1 MAFCQNVNGFS
12 WTVVDRLIYYV
23 SLTLYRSLTFCN
35 LEKNV
40 YLCTINTR
48 YHMAFKKSKQKS
60 QPDLFATASFSLP
73 ERERRYM
80 EDELSWHNEFYR
92 NVLLNIDEEILRP
105 LFVDGNMG
113 APTKQL
119 RILIAMRMLK
129 EGRGCSDEQLYENVR
144 FNLVW
149 RQAVG
154 LFNINDE
161 CPSIDSYYMLFRRI
175 AEYEQNNPEHVNL
188 YKKIYQDLTAKQ
200 IKKYKIAGR
209 TIRMDSKLIGSNI
222 AWFSRYEI
230 IHETFRKQV
239 PEQEAMRISDQLY
252 RQKALDFLAEDAS
265 KTVYRSDDETLGQR
279 LLDLGIVISHILA
292 MRGEGEVSLLHR
304 VFHEQYDV
312 DKDGNITVRD
322 KKLVSATSVQNPND
336 PDAAYRSKGGKK
348 VKGYSTNITET
359 CDEEDKPSLI
369 TDVQV
374 KPANAADNGFLK
386 DAVEDTRKVTD
397 NSIDKVIVDGA
408 YQSKE
413 NRNLASDEENGFE
426 LVANGLQGK
435 PSRFDL
441 ELQDD
446 GSLEVTDKQTAEVI
460 TATKVKDGQWKIAVE
475 SPKGKKSYRYFD
487 NEAIERSQNRQRM
500 ETIPW
505 EERKKRNNVEATIF
519 QYCFLT
525 RNNKTR
531 YRGLFKQTLQALA
544 RCAWINMRRLFIFDV
559 KAANL
564 ALQKA

>member
-1 MAFCQNVNGFS
+1 M
-12 WTVVDRLIYYV
+12 
-23 SLTLYRSLTFCN
+23 TFCN

-92 NVLLNIDEEILRP
+92 NVLVNIDEEILRP

-239 PEQEAMRISDQLY
+239 SEQEAMRISDQLY
-252 RQKALDFLAEDAS
+252 RQKALDFLAEDSS

-544 RCAWINMRRLFIFDV
+544 RCAWINMRRLFLFDV

>member
-1 MAFCQNVNGFS
+1 
-12 WTVVDRLIYYV
+12 
-23 SLTLYRSLTFCN
+23 
-35 LEKNV
+35 
-40 YLCTINTR
+40 
-48 YHMAFKKSKQKS
+48 MAFKKSKQQS
-60 QPDLFATASFSLP
+60 HPDLFATASFSMP

-80 EDELSWHNEFYR
+80 EDELSWHNEFHR

-119 RILIAMRMLK
+119 RILIAMRILK
-129 EGRGCSDEQLYENVR
+129 EGRGCSDEQLYENIR

-149 RQAVG
+149 RKAVG
-154 LFNINDE
+154 LLNINDE
-161 CPSIDSYYMLFRRI
+161 CPSLDSYYKLFRRI
-175 AEYEQNNPEHVNL
+175 AEYEQNHPEHINL

-200 IKKYKIAGR
+200 IKQYKIAGR

-230 IHETFRKQV
+230 IHETFRMQV
-239 PEQEAMRISDQLY
+239 TEEEAQRISDQLY

-292 MRGEGEVSLLHR
+292 MRGEGEVSLLNR

-312 DKDGNITVRD
+312 DDEGNISVRD
-322 KKLVSATSVQNPND
+322 KKLISASSVQNPHD

-348 VKGYSTNITET
+348 VKGNSTNITET
-359 CDEEDKPSLI
+359 CDEEDKPNLI

-374 KPANAADNGFLK
+374 KPATAADNGFMK
-386 DAVEDTRKVTD
+386 DAVEETSKVTAAKV
-397 NSIDKVIVDGA
+397 DKVIVDGA
-408 YQSKE
+408 YQSKD
-413 NRNLASDEENGFE
+413 NRELASDEENGFE
-426 LVANGLQGK
+426 LVVNGLQGK

-441 ELQDD
+441 ELQED

-475 SPKGKKSYRYFD
+475 NSKGKKSYRYFD

-544 RCAWINMRRLFIFDV
+544 RCAWINMRRLFLFDV
-559 KAANL
+559 KTANL

>member
-1 MAFCQNVNGFS
+1 
-12 WTVVDRLIYYV
+12 
-23 SLTLYRSLTFCN
+23 
-35 LEKNV
+35 
-40 YLCTINTR
+40 
-48 YHMAFKKSKQKS
+48 MAFKKSKQQS

-119 RILIAMRMLK
+119 RILIAMRILK
-129 EGRGCSDEQLYENVR
+129 EGRGCSDEQLYENIR

-161 CPSIDSYYMLFRRI
+161 CPSIDSYYKLFRRI
-175 AEYEQNNPEHVNL
+175 AEYEQNHPEHINL

-200 IKKYKIAGR
+200 IKQYKIAGR

-230 IHETFRKQV
+230 IHETFRMQV
-239 PEQEAMRISDQLY
+239 TDEEAQRISDQLY

-265 KTVYRSDDETLGQR
+265 KTVYRSDDEALGQR

-292 MRGEGEVSLLHR
+292 MRGEGEVSLLNR

-312 DKDGNITVRD
+312 DTEGNISVRD
-322 KKLVSATSVQNPND
+322 KKLISASSVQNPHD

-348 VKGYSTNITET
+348 VKGNSTNITET

-374 KPANAADNGFLK
+374 KPATAADNGFMK
-386 DAVEDTRKVTD
+386 DAVEETRKVTEAKV
-397 NSIDKVIVDGA
+397 DKVIVDGA

-413 NRNLASDEENGFE
+413 NRELASDEENGFE

-441 ELQDD
+441 ELQED

-460 TATKVKDGQWKIAVE
+460 TATNVKDGQWKIAVE
-475 SPKGKKSYRYFD
+475 NSKGKKSYRYFD
-487 NEAIERSQNRQRM
+487 NEAIERSQNRRRM

-544 RCAWINMRRLFIFDV
+544 RCAWINMRRLFLFDV
-559 KAANL
+559 NAANL

>member
-1 MAFCQNVNGFS
+1 M
-12 WTVVDRLIYYV
+12 
-23 SLTLYRSLTFCN
+23 TFCN

-40 YLCTINTR
+40 YLCTTNTR
-48 YHMAFKKSKQKS
+48 YHMAFKKSNQKS

-92 NVLLNIDEEILRP
+92 NVLLNIDEEVLRP
-105 LFVDGNMG
+105 LFVEGNMG

-119 RILIAMRMLK
+119 RILIAMRILK
-129 EGRGCSDEQLYENVR
+129 EGRGCSDEQLYENIR

-161 CPSIDSYYMLFRRI
+161 CPSIDSYYKLFRRI

-188 YKKIYQDLTAKQ
+188 YKQVYQNLTAKQ

-230 IHETFRKQV
+230 IHETFCKQV
-239 PEQEAMRISDQLY
+239 SEQEAMRISDQLY

-279 LLDLGIVISHILA
+279 LLDLGIVISHILS

-304 VFHEQYDV
+304 VFHEQYDM
-312 DKDGNITVRD
+312 DKDGNISVRD
-322 KKLVSATSVQNPND
+322 KKLVSATSVQTPND

-359 CDEEDKPSLI
+359 CDEGDKPSLI

-386 DAVEDTRKVTD
+386 DAVKDSGKVTEAKV
-397 NSIDKVIVDGA
+397 DKVIVDGA

-413 NRNLASDEENGFE
+413 NRELASDEENGFE

-441 ELQDD
+441 ELQED

-475 SPKGKKSYRYFD
+475 NSKGKKSYRYFD
-487 NEAIERSQNRQRM
+487 NEAIERSQNRRRM

-544 RCAWINMRRLFIFDV
+544 RCAWINMRRLFLFDV
-559 KAANL
+559 KTANL
-564 ALQKA
+564 ALKKA

>member
-1 MAFCQNVNGFS
+1 M
-12 WTVVDRLIYYV
+12 
-23 SLTLYRSLTFCN
+23 TFCN

-252 RQKALDFLAEDAS
+252 RQKALGFLAEDAS

-475 SPKGKKSYRYFD
+475 NSKGKKSYRYFD

>member
-1 MAFCQNVNGFS
+1 M
-12 WTVVDRLIYYV
+12 
-23 SLTLYRSLTFCN
+23 TFCN

-239 PEQEAMRISDQLY
+239 SEQSAMRISDQLY

-460 TATKVKDGQWKIAVE
+460 TAMKVKDGQWKIAVE

>member
-1 MAFCQNVNGFS
+1 
-12 WTVVDRLIYYV
+12 
-23 SLTLYRSLTFCN
+23 
-35 LEKNV
+35 
-40 YLCTINTR
+40 
-48 YHMAFKKSKQKS
+48 MAFKKSKQQS

-119 RILIAMRMLK
+119 RILIAMRILK
-129 EGRGCSDEQLYENVR
+129 EGRGCSDEQLYENIR

-161 CPSIDSYYMLFRRI
+161 CPSIDSYYKLFRRI
-175 AEYEQNNPEHVNL
+175 AEYEQNHPEHINL

-200 IKKYKIAGR
+200 IKQYKIAGR

-230 IHETFRKQV
+230 IHETFRMQV
-239 PEQEAMRISDQLY
+239 TDEEAQRISDQLY

-265 KTVYRSDDETLGQR
+265 KTVYRSDDEALGQR

-292 MRGEGEVSLLHR
+292 MRGEDEVSLLNR

-312 DKDGNITVRD
+312 DTEGNISVRD
-322 KKLVSATSVQNPND
+322 KKLISASSVQNPHD

-348 VKGYSTNITET
+348 VKGNSTNITET

-369 TDVQV
+369 TDVHV
-374 KPANAADNGFLK
+374 KPATAADNGFMK
-386 DAVEDTRKVTD
+386 DAVEETRKVTEAKV
-397 NSIDKVIVDGA
+397 DKVIVDGA

-413 NRNLASDEENGFE
+413 NRELASDEENGFE

-441 ELQDD
+441 ELQED

-460 TATKVKDGQWKIAVE
+460 TATNVKDGQWKIAVE
-475 SPKGKKSYRYFD
+475 NSKGKKSYRYFD
-487 NEAIERSQNRQRM
+487 NEAIERSQNRRRM

-544 RCAWINMRRLFIFDV
+544 RCAWINMRRLFLFDV
-559 KAANL
+559 KTANL

>member
-1 MAFCQNVNGFS
+1 M
-12 WTVVDRLIYYV
+12 
-23 SLTLYRSLTFCN
+23 TFCN

-239 PEQEAMRISDQLY
+239 SEQSAMCISDQLY

-369 TDVQV
+369 ADVQV

>member
-1 MAFCQNVNGFS
+1 M
-12 WTVVDRLIYYV
+12 
-23 SLTLYRSLTFCN
+23 TFCN

-175 AEYEQNNPEHVNL
+175 AEYEQNNPEHANL

-239 PEQEAMRISDQLY
+239 SEQSAMCISDQLY

>member
-1 MAFCQNVNGFS
+1 M
-12 WTVVDRLIYYV
+12 
-23 SLTLYRSLTFCN
+23 TFCN

-239 PEQEAMRISDQLY
+239 SEQEAMRISDQLY

-359 CDEEDKPSLI
+359 CDEKDKPSLI

>member
-1 MAFCQNVNGFS
+1 M
-12 WTVVDRLIYYV
+12 
-23 SLTLYRSLTFCN
+23 
-35 LEKNV
+35 
-40 YLCTINTR
+40 
-48 YHMAFKKSKQKS
+48 
-60 QPDLFATASFSLP
+60 
-73 ERERRYM
+73 
-80 EDELSWHNEFYR
+80 
-92 NVLLNIDEEILRP
+92 
-105 LFVDGNMG
+105 
-113 APTKQL
+113 
-119 RILIAMRMLK
+119 
-129 EGRGCSDEQLYENVR
+129 
-144 FNLVW
+144 
-149 RQAVG
+149 
-154 LFNINDE
+154 
-161 CPSIDSYYMLFRRI
+161 
-175 AEYEQNNPEHVNL
+175 
-188 YKKIYQDLTAKQ
+188 
-200 IKKYKIAGR
+200 
-209 TIRMDSKLIGSNI
+209 
-222 AWFSRYEI
+222 
-230 IHETFRKQV
+230 
-239 PEQEAMRISDQLY
+239 
-252 RQKALDFLAEDAS
+252 
-265 KTVYRSDDETLGQR
+265 
-279 LLDLGIVISHILA
+279 
-292 MRGEGEVSLLHR
+292 
-304 VFHEQYDV
+304 
-312 DKDGNITVRD
+312 
-322 KKLVSATSVQNPND
+322 
-336 PDAAYRSKGGKK
+336 
-348 VKGYSTNITET
+348 KGYSTNITET

-446 GSLEVTDKQTAEVI
+446 GSLEVTDKQTAEFV
-460 TATKVKDGQWKIAVE
+460 TATKVKGGQWKIAVE

-544 RCAWINMRRLFIFDV
+544 RCAWINMRRLFLFDV
-559 KAANL
+559 NAANL

>member
-1 MAFCQNVNGFS
+1 M
-12 WTVVDRLIYYV
+12 
-23 SLTLYRSLTFCN
+23 TFCN

-413 NRNLASDEENGFE
+413 NRELASDEENGFE

-441 ELQDD
+441 ELRED

-460 TATKVKDGQWKIAVE
+460 TATKVKDGQWKIGVE
-475 SPKGKKSYRYFD
+475 NSKGKKSYRYFD
-487 NEAIERSQNRQRM
+487 NEDIERSQNRQRM

-544 RCAWINMRRLFIFDV
+544 RCAWINMRRLFLFDV
-559 KAANL
+559 KTANL

>member
-1 MAFCQNVNGFS
+1 M
-12 WTVVDRLIYYV
+12 
-23 SLTLYRSLTFCN
+23 TFCH
-35 LEKNV
+35 LERNA
-40 YLCTINTR
+40 YLRARNRDII
-48 YHMAFKKSKQKS
+48 MAFKKSNQKS
-60 QPDLFATASFSLP
+60 DPDLFATASFSLP

-80 EDELSWHNEFYR
+80 DDELSWHNEFYR
-92 NVLLNIDEEILRP
+92 NVLLNIDEDVLRP
-105 LFVDGNMG
+105 LFVEGNMG
-113 APTKQL
+113 APTKEL
-119 RILIAMRMLK
+119 RILISMRILK
-129 EGRGCSDEQLYENVR
+129 EGRGCSDEQLYENIR

-161 CPSIDSYYMLFRRI
+161 CPSIDSYYKLFRRI
-175 AEYEQNNPEHVNL
+175 AEYEQNHPEHVNL

-230 IHETFRKQV
+230 IHETFLKQV
-239 PEQEAMRISDQLY
+239 SEVEVQRISDQLY
-252 RQKALDFLAEDAS
+252 RQEALDFLAEDAS

-312 DKDGNITVRD
+312 DDDGNITVRD

-386 DAVEDTRKVTD
+386 DAVKETGKVTGG
-397 NSIDKVIVDGA
+397 SVDKVIVDGA

-413 NRNLASDEENGFE
+413 NREIASDDENGFE
-426 LVANGLQGK
+426 LVSGGLQGK

-441 ELQDD
+441 ELQED
-446 GSLEVTDKQTAEVI
+446 GSLEVTDKQTAEVV

-475 SPKGKKSYRYFD
+475 NSKGKKSYRYFD
-487 NEAIERSQNRQRM
+487 HEAIERSQNRRRM
-500 ETIPW
+500 EAVPW

-544 RCAWINMRRLFIFDV
+544 RCAWINMRRLFLFDV
-559 KAANL
+559 KTANL
-564 ALQKA
+564 ALQIA

>member
-1 MAFCQNVNGFS
+1 M
-12 WTVVDRLIYYV
+12 
-23 SLTLYRSLTFCN
+23 TFCN

-239 PEQEAMRISDQLY
+239 SEQSAMRISDQLY

>member
-1 MAFCQNVNGFS
+1 M
-12 WTVVDRLIYYV
+12 
-23 SLTLYRSLTFCN
+23 TFCN

-239 PEQEAMRISDQLY
+239 SEQSAMCISDQLY
-252 RQKALDFLAEDAS
+252 RQKALDFLAEEAS

>member
-1 MAFCQNVNGFS
+1 
-12 WTVVDRLIYYV
+12 
-23 SLTLYRSLTFCN
+23 
-35 LEKNV
+35 
-40 YLCTINTR
+40 
-48 YHMAFKKSKQKS
+48 MAFKKSKQKS

-92 NVLLNIDEEILRP
+92 NVLLNIDEEVLRP

-119 RILIAMRMLK
+119 RILVAMRILK

-161 CPSIDSYYMLFRRI
+161 CPSIDSYYKLFRRI

-200 IKKYKIAGR
+200 IRKYKIAGR

-239 PEQEAMRISDQLY
+239 SEQEAMRISDQLY
-252 RQKALDFLAEDAS
+252 RQKALDFLAENAS
-265 KTVYRSDDETLGQR
+265 KTVYRSDDETLGQL

-292 MRGEGEVSLLHR
+292 LRGEGEVSLLHR
-304 VFHEQYDV
+304 VFHEQYEV
-312 DKDGNITVRD
+312 DDDGNITVRD
-322 KKLVSATSVQNPND
+322 KKLISATSVQNPND

-359 CDEEDKPSLI
+359 CDEEDGS
-369 TDVQV
+369 
-374 KPANAADNGFLK
+374 
-386 DAVEDTRKVTD
+386 
-397 NSIDKVIVDGA
+397 
-408 YQSKE
+408 
-413 NRNLASDEENGFE
+413 E
-426 LVANGLQGK
+426 LVASGLQGK

-441 ELQDD
+441 ELQED

-460 TATKVKDGQWKIAVE
+460 TATKVRSTSGRSLPTGRKKDGQWKIAVE
-475 SPKGKKSYRYFD
+475 NSKGKKSYRYFD
-487 NEAIERSQNRQRM
+487 NDAIERSQNRQRM

-505 EERKKRNNVEATIF
+505 EERKKCNNVEATIF

-544 RCAWINMRRLFIFDV
+544 RCAWINMRRLFLFDV
-559 KAANL
+559 NTANL

>member
-1 MAFCQNVNGFS
+1 
-12 WTVVDRLIYYV
+12 
-23 SLTLYRSLTFCN
+23 
-35 LEKNV
+35 
-40 YLCTINTR
+40 
-48 YHMAFKKSKQKS
+48 MAFKKSKQQS

-129 EGRGCSDEQLYENVR
+129 EGRGCSDEQLYENIC

-230 IHETFRKQV
+230 IHETFRMQV
-239 PEQEAMRISDQLY
+239 TDEEAQRISDQLY

-265 KTVYRSDDETLGQR
+265 KTVYRSDDEALGQR

-292 MRGEGEVSLLHR
+292 MRGEDEVSLLNR

-312 DKDGNITVRD
+312 DTEGNISVRD
-322 KKLVSATSVQNPND
+322 KKLISASSVQNPHDPVVTPAEVVLGEWYGQVMAGGMISND
-336 PDAAYRSKGGKK
+336 KFYDNIAILMTFQADGHGMVQQYFLNSDKLIYQIGNMIDYIVDADGNVSIFVAG
-348 VKGYSTNITET
+348 TN
-359 CDEEDKPSLI
+359 KWLG
-369 TDVQV
+369 
-374 KPANAADNGFLK
+374 AD
-386 DAVEDTRKVTD
+386 AR
-397 NSIDKVIVDGA
+397 IVDG
-408 YQSKE
+408 KVI
-413 NRNLASDEENGFE
+413 ASIPDYFVYDLIFDRPTEAQQQNIMEW
-426 LVANGLQGK
+426 GLIIDQWADSEG
-435 PSRFDL
+435 DN
-441 ELQDD
+441 E
-446 GSLEVTDKQTAEVI
+446 GNIETEVTTNGAEEPGR
-460 TATKVKDGQWKIAVE
+460 A
-475 SPKGKKSYRYFD
+475 
-487 NEAIERSQNRQRM
+487 RQYS
-500 ETIPW
+500 
-505 EERKKRNNVEATIF
+505 K
-519 QYCFLT
+519 
-525 RNNKTR
+525 
-531 YRGLFKQTLQALA
+531 
-544 RCAWINMRRLFIFDV
+544 
-559 KAANL
+559 
-564 ALQKA
+564 

>member
-1 MAFCQNVNGFS
+1 M
-12 WTVVDRLIYYV
+12 
-23 SLTLYRSLTFCN
+23 TFCN

-239 PEQEAMRISDQLY
+239 SEQSAMCISDQLY

-460 TATKVKDGQWKIAVE
+460 TATKVKDDQWKIAVE

-505 EERKKRNNVEATIF
+505 EERKKRNNVETTIF

>member
-1 MAFCQNVNGFS
+1 M
-12 WTVVDRLIYYV
+12 
-23 SLTLYRSLTFCN
+23 TFCN

-386 DAVEDTRKVTD
+386 DAVEDTKKVTD

-519 QYCFLT
+519 LYCFLT

>member
-1 MAFCQNVNGFS
+1 
-12 WTVVDRLIYYV
+12 
-23 SLTLYRSLTFCN
+23 
-35 LEKNV
+35 
-40 YLCTINTR
+40 
-48 YHMAFKKSKQKS
+48 MAFKKSKQKS

-129 EGRGCSDEQLYENVR
+129 EGRGCSDEQLYENIR
-144 FNLVW
+144 FNLIW
-149 RQAVG
+149 RKAVG
-154 LFNINDE
+154 LLNINDE
-161 CPSIDSYYMLFRRI
+161 CPSIDSYYKLFRRI
-175 AEYEQNNPEHVNL
+175 AEYEQNHPEHVNL
-188 YKKIYQDLTAKQ
+188 YRKIFQDLTAKQ
-200 IKKYKIAGR
+200 IKQYKIAGR

-230 IHETFRKQV
+230 IHETFRMQV
-239 PEQEAMRISDQLY
+239 TEEEAQRISDQLY
-252 RQKALDFLAEDAS
+252 RQKALDFLSEDAS

-292 MRGEGEVSLLHR
+292 MRGEGEVSLLNR

-312 DKDGNITVRD
+312 DDEGNISVRD
-322 KKLVSATSVQNPND
+322 KKLISASSVQNPHD

-348 VKGYSTNITET
+348 VKGNSTNITET
-359 CDEEDKPSLI
+359 CDEEDKPNLI

-374 KPANAADNGFLK
+374 KPANAADNGFMK
-386 DAVEDTRKVTD
+386 DAVSETRKVTAAKVE
-397 NSIDKVIVDGA
+397 KVIVDGA

-413 NRNLASDEENGFE
+413 NRELASDEENGFE

-441 ELQDD
+441 ELQED

-460 TATKVKDGQWKIAVE
+460 TATKVKDDQWKIAVVN
-475 SPKGKKSYRYFD
+475 SKGKKSYRYFD
-487 NEAIERSQNRQRM
+487 TDSIERSQNRRRM

-544 RCAWINMRRLFIFDV
+544 RCAWINMRRLFLFDV
-559 KAANL
+559 KTANL

>member
-1 MAFCQNVNGFS
+1 M
-12 WTVVDRLIYYV
+12 
-23 SLTLYRSLTFCN
+23 TFCN

-92 NVLLNIDEEILRP
+92 NVLLNIDEDILRP

-359 CDEEDKPSLI
+359 CDEEDKPNLI

-413 NRNLASDEENGFE
+413 NRELASDEENGFE

-441 ELQDD
+441 ELRED

-460 TATKVKDGQWKIAVE
+460 TATKVKDGQWKISVE
-475 SPKGKKSYRYFD
+475 NSKGKKSYRYFD
-487 NEAIERSQNRQRM
+487 NEAIERSQNRRRM

-544 RCAWINMRRLFIFDV
+544 RCAWINMRRLFLFDV

>member
-1 MAFCQNVNGFS
+1 
-12 WTVVDRLIYYV
+12 
-23 SLTLYRSLTFCN
+23 
-35 LEKNV
+35 
-40 YLCTINTR
+40 
-48 YHMAFKKSKQKS
+48 MAFKKSKQQS
-60 QPDLFATASFSLP
+60 HPDLFATASFSMP

-80 EDELSWHNEFYR
+80 EDELSWHNEFHR

-119 RILIAMRMLK
+119 RILIAMRILK
-129 EGRGCSDEQLYENVR
+129 EGRGCSDEQLYENIR

-149 RQAVG
+149 RKAVG
-154 LFNINDE
+154 LLNINDE
-161 CPSIDSYYMLFRRI
+161 CPSLDSYYKLFRRI
-175 AEYEQNNPEHVNL
+175 AEYEQNHPEHINL

-230 IHETFRKQV
+230 IHETFRMQV
-239 PEQEAMRISDQLY
+239 TEEEAQRISDQLY

-279 LLDLGIVISHILA
+279 LLDFGIVISHILA
-292 MRGEGEVSLLHR
+292 MRGEGEVSLLNR

-312 DKDGNITVRD
+312 DDEGNISVRD
-322 KKLVSATSVQNPND
+322 KKLISASSVQNPHD

-348 VKGYSTNITET
+348 VKGNSTNITET
-359 CDEEDKPSLI
+359 CDEEDKPNLI

-374 KPANAADNGFLK
+374 KPATAADNGFMK
-386 DAVEDTRKVTD
+386 DAVEETSKVTAAKV
-397 NSIDKVIVDGA
+397 DKVIVDGA
-408 YQSKE
+408 YQSKD
-413 NRNLASDEENGFE
+413 NRELASDEENGFE

-441 ELQDD
+441 ELQED

-475 SPKGKKSYRYFD
+475 NSKGKKSYRYFD

-544 RCAWINMRRLFIFDV
+544 RCAWINMRRLFLFDV
-559 KAANL
+559 KTANL

>member
-1 MAFCQNVNGFS
+1 M
-12 WTVVDRLIYYV
+12 
-23 SLTLYRSLTFCN
+23 TFCN

-239 PEQEAMRISDQLY
+239 SEQSAMCISDQLY

-265 KTVYRSDDETLGQR
+265 KTVYRSDDEALWQR

>member
-1 MAFCQNVNGFS
+1 M
-12 WTVVDRLIYYV
+12 
-23 SLTLYRSLTFCN
+23 TFCN

-161 CPSIDSYYMLFRRI
+161 CPSIDSYYMLFHRI

-239 PEQEAMRISDQLY
+239 SEQSAMCISDQLY

>member
-1 MAFCQNVNGFS
+1 M
-12 WTVVDRLIYYV
+12 
-23 SLTLYRSLTFCN
+23 TFCN

-239 PEQEAMRISDQLY
+239 SEQAAMRISDQLY
-252 RQKALDFLAEDAS
+252 RQKALDFLAEDSS

-460 TATKVKDGQWKIAVE
+460 TATKVKGGQWKIAVE

>member
-1 MAFCQNVNGFS
+1 M
-12 WTVVDRLIYYV
+12 
-23 SLTLYRSLTFCN
+23 TFCN

-239 PEQEAMRISDQLY
+239 SEQSAMCISDQLY

-304 VFHEQYDV
+304 VFHEQYDL

-369 TDVQV
+369 ADVQV

>member
-1 MAFCQNVNGFS
+1 M
-12 WTVVDRLIYYV
+12 
-23 SLTLYRSLTFCN
+23 TFCN

-239 PEQEAMRISDQLY
+239 SEQSAMRISDQLY

-359 CDEEDKPSLI
+359 CDEEDKPGLI

-460 TATKVKDGQWKIAVE
+460 TAMKVKDGQWKIAVE